1 MPRDRSPVTYAVLAC
16 ALGLT
21 AVGGL
26 AACGGDDADEPLPS
40 GVIARVGD
48 TELKKDRYDRTLRFQ
63 QLRVAQQLTSGKLL
77 DAADPKLPSFSPPF
91 TACVDAALAAL
102 PEADRSKV
110 PEDQLRQACSAVPE
124 RTKLEAVQQL
134 LAAEVIEQEAED
146 KEIEVSDD
154 DVSKALD
161 AAYDQEIGGKKNLAK
176 LTTATGL
183 GEQDFR
189 QLVRQS
195 LTFAKVAE
203 KIVKDAGDVTDE
215 DVRKEYDDNKAQY
228 GQPESRELH
237 VVVAKDEAG
246 AQAARSELENGATFA
261 SVAQKYSTDEET
273 RKVDGKLTQVK
284 KGELETA
291 ADEAAFSVG
300 QTQLAGP
307 VQGERGWYVIRVDKI
322 TPAKT
327 LPFDQL
333 KDVIKQQLDQT
344 KPQDAVVRWQ
354 DDVLKR
360 YKERTRCAEG
370 YNIVPLCKNQ
380 RAEPATTTTAPAPAA
395 GQ

>member
-16 ALGLT
+16 VAGLS

-26 AACGGDDADEPLPS
+26 TACGGDDADEPLPS
-40 GVIARVGD
+40 GVVARVGD
-48 TELKKDRYDRTLRFQ
+48 VELTKDRFDRSLRFQ

-77 DAADPKLPSFSPPF
+77 DGSDPKLPAFTPPF
-91 TACVDAALAAL
+91 TACIDAALAAL

-110 PEDQLRQACSAVPE
+110 PEDQLRRACAAVPE

-134 LAAEVIEQEAED
+134 LAAEVIEQEAKEED
-146 KEIEVSDD
+146 VEVSDG

-161 AAYDQEIGGKKNLAK
+161 AAYQQEIGGKENLAK
-176 LTTATGL
+176 VTAATGL

-189 QLVRQS
+189 RLVRQS
-195 LTFAKVAE
+195 LTFAKVAQ
-203 KIVKDAGDVTDE
+203 KVVKDAGDVTDE

-228 GQPESRELH
+228 GRPESRELH
-237 VVVAKDEAG
+237 VVVAKDEAD

-261 SVAQKYSTDEET
+261 SVAQKYSTDEES

-284 KGELETA
+284 KGELEA
-291 ADEAAFSVG
+291 PADEAAFSVDA
-300 QTQLAGP
+300 TQLAGP
-307 VQGERGWYVIRVDKI
+307 VKGERGWYVIRVDKV
-322 TPAKT
+322 TPGRT
-327 LPFDQL
+327 LPFDEVE
-333 KDVIKQQLDQT
+333 DVLKQQLQQT
-344 KPQDAVVRWQ
+344 KPQEAVARWQ
-354 DDVLKR
+354 DEVLKE
-360 YKERTRCAEG
+360 YKARTRCAEG

-380 RAEPATTTTAPAPAA
+380 RPEPATTTAPAPAA